1 EATNAAGCTS
11 FPIDPVTV
19 TQSGPASPIGVGFTV
34 TNAFSDNQVITI
46 QVQGYGNYEYQLE
59 DGPWQDSNIFTNVV
73 PRRTPYT
80 VHVRDKDA
88 CSDFI
93 TDIPEVN
100 VIDYPRYFTPNGDGY
115 NDYWNIFGLSSQ
127 GGAEIYIFD
136 RYGKLIKQISS
147 QSEGWDG
154 TYNGSPLPAD
164 DYWFTVTFNEETI
177 SIQPLRDASGAI
189 VNDPVTNEPIMV
201 EVPLELTREF
211 KAHFSLKR

>member
-19 TQSGPASPIGVGFTV
+19 TQSGPASQALTAYVV
-34 TNAFSDNQVITI
+34 SNAFSDNQTITI
-46 QVQGYGNYEYQLE
+46 STEGYGEYEYQL
-59 DGPWQDSNIFTNVV
+59 DYGPWQDSNVFTNVA
-73 PRRTPYT
+73 PGLHE
-80 VHVRDKDA
+80 VHIRDTGA
-88 CSDFI
+88 CSEHIVTI
-93 TDIPEVN
+93 TDVSI
-100 VIDYPRYFTPNGDGY
+100 IDYPRFFTPNGDGY
-115 NDYWNIFGLSSQ
+115 NDYWNIYGLSNQ

-201 EVPLELTREF
+201 EVPLEVTREF
-211 KAHFSLKR
+211 KAHFAMKR